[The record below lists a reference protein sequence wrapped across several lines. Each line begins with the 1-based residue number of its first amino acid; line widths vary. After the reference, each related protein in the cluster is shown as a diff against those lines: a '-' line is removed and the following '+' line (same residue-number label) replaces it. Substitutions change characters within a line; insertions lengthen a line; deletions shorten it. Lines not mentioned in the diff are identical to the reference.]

1 METAGAR
8 IRASEYPQAS
18 TKAKERMNAP
28 TRVNWYRISLFL
40 LLAGAVA
47 WSIGFAA
54 GLIVI
59 LWN

>member
-1 METAGAR
+1 MD
-8 IRASEYPQAS
+8 
-18 TKAKERMNAP
+18 AP